1 MDRIDLLKNKY
12 KKLKQYSSLSEDEI
26 TKLAQDK
33 IKEEELL
40 ESTSYLL
47 KEDEKKFALNLLKK
61 YTSEKDFESSSEKDT
76 LNQLIYTQILVERI
90 KKHLNTEFEK
100 DAYPLQILEELR
112 NLNDQVLKYKEVLKM
127 DKEKEE
133 SEWIEVWETLKKKA
147 LNYYEESKGE
157 NTLKCPYCQGIF
169 HLLVRLDNKD
179 IVKSSWFK
187 KSLLY
192 NKKVFSLYHEKKIT
206 KDEAAEILGTSI
218 AYVDYIYEGLFLKEI
233 NDK

>member
-90 KKHLNTEFEK
+90 KKYLNTEFEK